1 MESGMHKT
9 DDLILLT
16 ERNLVGGT
24 SLLDQVGNTPLIP
37 LQRIGDGL
45 SDSVDIYVKTEW
57 HNPGGSVK
65 DRPASAILRH
75 AIALGLLDGDMHLLD
90 STSGNMGISYAMLA
104 ASLGIKVHLAIPA
117 NASKDR
123 LSILRALGAELT
135 LTDPLEGSDGARV
148 VAAEMASQNPDRYY
162 FADQYNN
169 PMNWKSHYWTTGPEI
184 LRQTDGNLTHFVAGL
199 GTSGTMMGTG
209 RFLKESL
216 PDINLVAVQ
225 PESPLHGLEGLKHM
239 ASSPLPGI
247 FDPEFPDVQVDVRT
261 EDAYEIS
268 RQLAREEGLLVGVSA
283 SAAVSAALVLGR
295 EIERG
300 TIVVILP
307 DSASKY
313 LDLDFW
319 KSEE

>member
-1 MESGMHKT
+1 MHKT

-16 ERNLVGGT
+16 ERNQVGGT

-37 LQRIGDGL
+37 LQRMGDGL
-45 SDSVDIYVKTEW
+45 SDSVAIYVKTEW
-57 HNPGGSVK
+57 HNPGRSVK
-65 DRPASAILRH
+65 DRPAAAIMRH
-75 AIALGLLDGDMHLLD
+75 AIALGQLDGDLRLLD

-148 VAAEMASQNPDRYY
+148 VAAEMASRNPDRYY
-162 FADQYNN
+162 FADQYSN
-169 PMNWKSHYWTTGPEI
+169 PINWKSHYWTTGPEI
-184 LRQTDGNLTHFVAGL
+184 LRQTDGYLTHFVAGL

-209 RFLKESL
+209 RFLKETI
-216 PDINLVAVQ
+216 PDISLVAVQ
-225 PESPLHGLEGLKHM
+225 PDSPLHGLEGLKHM

-247 FDPEFPDVQVDVRT
+247 YDPEVPDMQVDVRT

-313 LDLDFW
+313 LDLNFW

>member
-1 MESGMHKT
+1 MHKT
-9 DDLILLT
+9 DELILLT
-16 ERNLVGGT
+16 ERNKVGGT

-45 SDSVDIYVKTEW
+45 SDSVAIYVKTEW

-65 DRPASAILRH
+65 DRPAAAILRH
-75 AIALGLLDGDMHLLD
+75 AIALGQLDGDLRLLD

-123 LSILRALGAELT
+123 MSILRALGAELT
-135 LTDPLEGSDGARV
+135 LTDPLEGSDGARN
-148 VAAEMASQNPDRYY
+148 VAAEMASRNPDRYY
-162 FADQYNN
+162 FADQYSN

-184 LRQTDGNLTHFVAGL
+184 LRQTDGHLTHFVAGL

-209 RFLKESL
+209 RFLKETL

-247 FDPEFPDVQVDVRT
+247 YDPEVPDMQIDIST

-283 SAAVSAALVLGR
+283 SAAVSAALLLGR
-295 EIERG
+295 EIEKG
-300 TIVVILP
+300 VIVVLLP
-307 DSASKY
+307 DSGSKY

-319 KSEE
+319 KGEG